1 MNKFIIRDYLEYK
14 LFIEFIKKYS
24 STGFKGIDRD
34 DPLILSLE
42 ERTKTNKQFFCVFD
56 MLRMHMLFSSQGSI
70 KLLGIK
76 PEDLTSYNFKEAT
89 HPDEL
94 KRHESALVKLFKIA
108 HDLFVEKKGEKL
120 ISSNFRLRNSTG
132 NYSNQLI
139 QCYLFFNP
147 APNETVYLININTD
161 IDWWKKGKLKH
172 HYYAG
177 NDLSLFRYPDLRLL
191 NEGFIFSDRE
201 FEIIRMI
208 HEGLKSEKIAERLF
222 LSKHTINT
230 HRKNILNKSG
240 KTHFSELIYYLEESG
255 LL

>member
-1 MNKFIIRDYLEYK
+1 MDKAYGDYM
-14 LFIEFIKKYS
+14 LFFEFIKTYS
-24 STGFKGIDRD
+24 PVGFRGIDRNE
-34 DPLILSLE
+34 PLILALE
-42 ERTKTNKQFFCVFD
+42 EMMNNNKQFFCVFD
-56 MLRMHMLFSSQGSI
+56 MLRMHMLFTSQGSI
-70 KLLGIK
+70 QLLGIK

-108 HDLFVEKKGEKL
+108 HDIFVEKKGEKL

-139 QCYLFFNP
+139 QCYLYFAP
-147 APNETVYLININTD
+147 SPNETVYLFNINTD

-177 NDLSLFRYPDLRLL
+177 NDLSLFRYPDERLL
-191 NEGFIFSDRE
+191 NQGFIFSDRE

-208 HEGLKSEKIAERLF
+208 HEGLESEKIAEKLF
-222 LSKHTINT
+222 LSTHTVNT
-230 HRKNILNKSG
+230 HRKNILSKTG
-240 KTHFSELIYYLEESG
+240 KTHFSELVYYLVESG
-255 LL
+255 QL

>member
-1 MNKFIIRDYLEYK
+1 MIREYGEYK
-14 LFIEFIKKYS
+14 LFLDFIKRYS
-24 STGFKGIDRD
+24 SVGFKNIARH

-42 ERTKTNKQFFCVFD
+42 EMMKANNQFFCVFD
-56 MLRMHMLFSSQGSI
+56 MLRMNMLFTSLGSI
-70 KLLGIK
+70 QLLGIE

-89 HPDEL
+89 HPDDL
-94 KRHESALVKLFKIA
+94 KRHELALVKLFKIA
-108 HDLFVEKKGEKL
+108 HDIFVEKKGVKL

-139 QCYLFFNP
+139 QCYLYFNTS
-147 APNETVYLININTD
+147 PNETVYLININTD

-177 NDLSLFRYPDLRLL
+177 NDLSLFRYPDERLL
-191 NEGFIFSDRE
+191 NEGFRFSDRE

-208 HEGLKSEKIAERLF
+208 HEGLDSEQIAERLF

-230 HRKNILNKSG
+230 HRKNILNKAG

-255 LL
+255 QL